1 MEVNGIRVYDV
12 SYTITEQITWAGMF
26 NGGMETATFDEFAV
40 RVGDFPANPTSFEWS
55 HDQSGLWQTQSNWE
69 PKGVPNANNA
79 HVVFGDS
86 NLIPRTLSVGTSD
99 VTVKSIG
106 FNSSKSYAISGL
118 GSIILESDGM
128 GSEASINVNQG
139 THALQAPV
147 RINSNAE
154 VSVLSG
160 MTLEF
165 DNRLDLNGHTVAM
178 NGTGT
183 VMFNSKNIMGNTSG
197 AIQVNSGVAS
207 GSGTVKGSVVNA
219 SNVSPGNS
227 TGVLTVDGDYTQNA
241 SATLAIELT
250 GGGGMAGADYD
261 RLLVSGSA
269 DLSGTL
275 DLQVDGSYTPN
286 IGDSMPGIVT
296 SANRSGVFATVNNVD
311 LGAREGLAVTYT
323 ETSVD
328 VAIALRGNN
337 DVAAGDVDVDTG
349 DLTTSIIN
357 FTSAGG
363 SGKTWADGDTDG
375 DGDTSDLTTAIINFT
390 SAMSRGATA
399 VPEPGSLL
407 LLIMGMLAYVLPC
420 RHSRV

>member
-1 MEVNGIRVYDV
+1 
-12 SYTITEQITWAGMF
+12 
-26 NGGMETATFDEFAV
+26 
-40 RVGDFPANPTSFEWS
+40 
-55 HDQSGLWQTQSNWE
+55 
-69 PKGVPNANNA
+69 
-79 HVVFGDS
+79 
-86 NLIPRTLSVGTSD
+86 LS
-99 VTVKSIG
+99 
-106 FNSSKSYAISGL
+106 
-118 GSIILESDGM
+118 
-128 GSEASINVNQG
+128 
-139 THALQAPV
+139 
-147 RINSNAE
+147 
-154 VSVLSG
+154 
-160 MTLEF
+160 
-165 DNRLDLNGHTVAM
+165 
-178 NGTGT
+178 
-183 VMFNSKNIMGNTSG
+183 
-197 AIQVNSGVAS
+197 
-207 GSGTVKGSVVNA
+207 
-219 SNVSPGNS
+219 
-227 TGVLTVDGDYTQNA
+227 
-241 SATLAIELT
+241 
-250 GGGGMAGADYD
+250 GADYD

-286 IGDSMPGIVT
+286 IGDSMPRIVT
-296 SANRSGVFATVNNVD
+296 STNRSGVFATVNNVD

-375 DGDTSDLTTAIINFT
+375 DGDVDTSDLTTAIINFT

-407 LLIMGMLAYVLPC
+407 LLIMGMLAYVLPR